1 MIKVVYKALI
11 ETTMV
16 VDEHN
21 DTKVL
26 PFEQVKENFQ
36 NQLTSG
42 IRKILKDE
50 VFSEDYVKDF
60 TVTEQQ
66 LDIWREK

>member
-11 ETTMV
+11 ETTIV

-26 PFEQVKENFQ
+26 PFKQVKENFQ

-42 IRKILKDE
+42 IRNILKDE

-60 TVTEQQ
+60 TVTEQR